1 MVSTIKSQATINLS
15 VVFSSPSTLQVLTAL
30 RLVTGAHGCLVII
43 KNYTGDRLNF
53 GLAVEEARSEGLKV
67 RL

>member
-1 MVSTIKSQATINLS
+1 M
-15 VVFSSPSTLQVLTAL
+15 LQVLTAL
-30 RLVTGAHGCLVII
+30 RLVTGPYGCLVII

-67 RL
+67 YTLIYKRQPQ